1 MKVDI
6 YKSATS
12 NNKYISV
19 KAGDDISK
27 VDVPDPDY
35 AKLIHQTADVEVD
48 KGQRHLHYDA
58 GLIIK
63 DIEQHGYHLHHVK
76 RNFN

>member
-12 NNKYISV
+12 SNKYISV
-19 KAGDDISK
+19 RAGSDISRIE
-27 VDVPDPDY
+27 VPDPDY
-35 AKLIHQTADVEVD
+35 AKLIHQTADVEVS
-48 KGQRHLHYDA
+48 KEHKHLDYDA
-58 GLIIK
+58 SLIIK